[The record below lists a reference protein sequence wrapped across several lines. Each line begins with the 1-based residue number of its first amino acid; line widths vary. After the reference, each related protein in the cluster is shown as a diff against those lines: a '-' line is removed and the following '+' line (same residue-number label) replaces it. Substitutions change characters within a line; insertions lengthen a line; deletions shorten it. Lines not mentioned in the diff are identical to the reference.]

1 MGLER
6 LRPRVIRSVGWAAT
20 CALGFNTAVNL
31 HDGRL
36 TESLLCG
43 LGMLGTFGCV
53 FLARRSATQ
62 RRAAHYL
69 LGLAWL
75 VVMSAGMVGP
85 GFYHSGSV
93 YLLTLGSAG
102 LVMLGVGG
110 GISWG
115 LVGGAGLAILA
126 WVESDGVLVNASTR
140 VQDWIWLDLID
151 YGISYTLLVAFT
163 MFFLRESRRAAERLA
178 EQNLALAV
186 ENKQRRSAELEARAA
201 TSARAHFLATIS
213 HEIRPPMNSILGMA
227 GEIGAGELPPEQR
240 ERLDLLERSAK
251 SLLGLLSDLLDYSR
265 LESGKVSL
273 ELRAFSLVSLAQ
285 EIVRLHRPL
294 AADAVELRLIVASL
308 ESPTVRGDELRCR
321 QILQNLLSNALK
333 FTKEGSIELRLS
345 SAAPGVV
352 RIEVADTG
360 PGITPPRS
368 RAAGRAL

>member
-53 FLARRSATQ
+53 VLARRSATQ

-110 GISWG
+110 GIGWG

-213 HEIRPPMNSILGMA
+213 H
-227 GEIGAGELPPEQR
+227 
-240 ERLDLLERSAK
+240 
-251 SLLGLLSDLLDYSR
+251 
-265 LESGKVSL
+265 
-273 ELRAFSLVSLAQ
+273 
-285 EIVRLHRPL
+285 
-294 AADAVELRLIVASL
+294 
-308 ESPTVRGDELRCR
+308 
-321 QILQNLLSNALK
+321 
-333 FTKEGSIELRLS
+333 
-345 SAAPGVV
+345 
-352 RIEVADTG
+352 
-360 PGITPPRS
+360 
-368 RAAGRAL
+368 